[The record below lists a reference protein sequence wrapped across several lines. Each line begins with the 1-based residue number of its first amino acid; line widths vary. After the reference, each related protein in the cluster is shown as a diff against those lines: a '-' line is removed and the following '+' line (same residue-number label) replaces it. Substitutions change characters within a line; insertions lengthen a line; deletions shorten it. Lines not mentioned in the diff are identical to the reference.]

1 MISSRKVLLEQ
12 AEVELKQI
20 KKEARNTKMSKYPYT
35 EDKSKWYNNLGYF
48 FSNKEGH
55 EKIIRDIEK
64 NRITQKEVMNRV
76 RLYKRAYSDPMMK
89 SNKNTMASLP
99 LYQKAR
105 DKYKEAY
112 GNKIPDKQKGLY
124 MQKFEENLLGKSP
137 VSLFL
142 TFNLGPQDILRYIAK
157 TGKFPP
163 VSTNRDMIIDDSA
176 FKIYRESFGGTP
188 WYPDWKSW
196 YSWKETLKDIGKSLL
211 KVAIGGSVA
220 GRIS

>member
-12 AEVELKQI
+12 AEMELKRI
-20 KKEARNTKMSKYPYT
+20 KKEAQNTKKSKYPYT
-35 EDKSKWYNNLGYF
+35 DDKSKWYNNLGYF
-48 FSNKEGH
+48 FGDKETH
-55 EKIIRDIEK
+55 EKIIRNIEK
-64 NRITQKEVMNRV
+64 HRITQKEVMDRV
-76 RLYKRAYSDPMMK
+76 RQRKRADSDPMMQ
-89 SNKNTMASLP
+89 SNKNTIASLP
-99 LYQKAR
+99 LYKKAR

-112 GNKIPDKQKGLY
+112 GKKIPDKQKGLY
-124 MQKFEENLLGKSP
+124 MQKFEENLIGKSP
-137 VSLFL
+137 ISLFV

-163 VSTNRDMIIDDSA
+163 ISTNRDWIIDESA
-176 FKIYRESFGGTP
+176 VEIYRNSFGGTP

-196 YSWKETLKDIGKSLL
+196 YSWKETLKDIGKALL